1 MKKRRVIEIIIS
13 IVMFAVI
20 VLTNV
25 CVLKVKLTLFY
36 LMTFC
41 VASILI
47 VFSYEYL
54 SLRNGYFK
62 TANTLLMGID
72 ILILSEMYLNIKFT
86 PIVAIIFLFMF
97 MILITS
103 FSILSIYFIMNFERD
118 DK

>member
-1 MKKRRVIEIIIS
+1 MKKRRIIEIIIS
-13 IVMFAVI
+13 IVLFTVI

-25 CVLKVKLTLFY
+25 YVFKVQLTLFY

-47 VFSYEYL
+47 VLSYECL
-54 SLRNGYFK
+54 SLRDGYFK

-103 FSILSIYFIMNFERD
+103 FSILGIYFIINFERD
-118 DK
+118 YK